1 MGKIYKV
8 LLLILCFSINLGYA
22 SEITVKINDKDVI
35 FDVSPIIMNERTM
48 VPMRAIFEDLGCE
61 VEWLS
66 QSQTVIATQNSKIIA
81 LQIGSNRIISTDVET
96 NQTTVYESDVAP
108 VIHNERTMIP
118 VRVISEILGYKVDW
132 ESQTQ
137 EVIISR

>member
-1 MGKIYKV
+1 MRKIYKV

-48 VPMRAIFEDLGCE
+48 VPMRVIF
-61 VEWLS
+61 
-66 QSQTVIATQNSKIIA
+66 
-81 LQIGSNRIISTDVET
+81 
-96 NQTTVYESDVAP
+96 
-108 VIHNERTMIP
+108 
-118 VRVISEILGYKVDW
+118 EILGYKVDW